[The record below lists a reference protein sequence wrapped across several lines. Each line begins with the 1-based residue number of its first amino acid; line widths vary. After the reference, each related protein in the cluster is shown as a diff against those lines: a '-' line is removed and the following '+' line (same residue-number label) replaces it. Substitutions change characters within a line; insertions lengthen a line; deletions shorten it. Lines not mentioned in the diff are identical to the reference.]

1 MVNDDL
7 LELRVHG
14 VNNTPPASLL
24 YAIGEEYGDSLVGV
38 YGQRPNTGLVRALS
52 WGGLARMSPIPR
64 IRFAGWLQSV
74 GSAAW
79 LLVLPFGL
87 ANVAY
92 WSRRLTLP
100 GEQYRG
106 ARVTAGLTRVFSL
119 GLTLLLASSVCSVSL
134 DMTDGRAR
142 VEEPPLP
149 SWLRWLG
156 NLEPGCRLAMLSAAP
171 LLAMLILF
179 VLARRSR
186 VKYDWG
192 KDLPQS
198 APNLSPRGTA
208 QADVWKIGSRE
219 FWNNADLSTHN
230 SAVHTAAGV
239 ALTSI
244 WTGQIWFTQHH
255 RVGVA
260 VVVISLAIVTV
271 CVALIACMPLVTE
284 GRAIGRKRK
293 ALTWL
298 VLSASIALF
307 TAQFSALLFSY
318 SPTQEIKPLA
328 GLSFVPGA
336 LVFMLLVLAVSA
348 LGWRWQRRW
357 SYVVAAV
364 PVLLG
369 AAVLVVHQWKLVGD
383 HELVLVDRI
392 LAVALTVLAVGWLMF
407 LYRGGA
413 RHSED
418 AWQGTAPGV
427 LMILALFAA
436 VLFSTVFVMAA
447 AALLGDGNI
456 RINDTEWL
464 TAPPIYLSFA
474 SMLLPVV
481 IALLLLVIVVL
492 GRTMLFCRNPIEPEL
507 DRTTQPG
514 AQVLARRAALFDTS
528 PHVPWWGKLPRLRRQ
543 WHLNPTRCR
552 KRRLAATAHRAEP
565 MAAVLAAVAGLAIC
579 GGLIL
584 SLMLHNGSLVQEAS
598 AVNFSRKWGVWIA
611 VVVAGFIAGLGTTRG
626 RPLGIVWDLICFL
639 PRAAHPFG
647 PPCYAQRAVPEVLN
661 YCRAWLNTPGQG
673 ENAPPRK
680 LILSAHSL
688 GGVLAVAT
696 VLLLAEKY
704 SSRIALVTYGCQLRA
719 YFARIFP
726 ELLGPRILGVT
737 TSRPARLLRCPT
749 FDDRDSA
756 VPDGGDFPPSVRDV
770 LTGADCVRWINLWRP
785 TDYLGF
791 PVESRTPCN
800 DIDWP
805 ADEVTAEQSAHGQI
819 VAPKPAEQSAAEDS
833 VGNQTPIQMSVDI
846 HELKTPAPMET
857 SVRFAST
864 TTVRVDT
871 HSDYF
876 RASQYPDAISRLR
889 ERLGAA
895 SSRRV
900 RDVPDVDP
908 VPH

>member
-14 VNNTPPASLL
+14 VNNTPPTSLL

-38 YGQRPNTGLVRALS
+38 YGQRSNTGLVRAFS
-52 WGGLARMSPIPR
+52 WGGLARVSPIPR

-79 LLVLPFGL
+79 FLVLPFGL

-92 WSRRLTLP
+92 WSRRLTMP
-100 GEQYRG
+100 GEKYRG
-106 ARVTAGLTRVFSL
+106 ARVTAGLARVFSL
-119 GLTLLLASSVCSVSL
+119 GLTLLLASSVCSVAL
-134 DMTDGRAR
+134 DMADGRVR
-142 VEEPPLP
+142 LEESPLP

-171 LLAMLILF
+171 LLAMLLLF
-179 VLARRSR
+179 LLARRSR
-186 VKYDWG
+186 VRYDWG
-192 KDLPQS
+192 SQIPLS
-198 APNLSPRGTA
+198 APNLSAPGTA
-208 QADVWKIGSRE
+208 QADVWKFGSRD
-219 FWNNADLSTHN
+219 FWDNADLSTHN

-255 RVGVA
+255 RAGVT
-260 VVVISLAIVTV
+260 VVVVSLTIVAV
-271 CVALIACMPLVTE
+271 CVALIAYMPLVTE
-284 GRAIGRKRK
+284 GKAIGKKRK

-298 VLSASIALF
+298 VLSASFALF
-307 TAQFSALLFSY
+307 AAQFFALLFSY
-318 SPTQEIKPLA
+318 SPTQELRPLA

-348 LGWRWQRRW
+348 LGWRWRRRL

-364 PVLLG
+364 PLVLG
-369 AAVLVVHQWKLVGD
+369 TAVLVVHQWKLVAD
-383 HELVLVDRI
+383 HELAFVDRL
-392 LAVALTVLAVGWLMF
+392 LAVALIVLAAGWLVY
-407 LYRGGA
+407 LYHPGT

-418 AWQGTAPGV
+418 AWHGTAPGV

-456 RINDTEWL
+456 RINNNELL

-474 SMLLPVV
+474 SMLTPAV
-481 IALLLLVIVVL
+481 IALLLLVIVVV
-492 GRTMLFCRNPIEPEL
+492 GRTMLFCRNPIEPQL
-507 DRTTQPG
+507 DRTTQPD
-514 AQVLARRAALFDTS
+514 AQELARRAEVFDDS
-528 PHVPWWGKLPRLRRQ
+528 PHVPWLGKLFRLRSR
-543 WHLNPTRCR
+543 WNLAPTRCR
-552 KRRLAATAHRAEP
+552 KRRLAAAAHRAEP

-579 GGLIL
+579 SGLIL
-584 SLMLHNGSLVQEAS
+584 SLMLHNGSLAQDAPIVD
-598 AVNFSRKWGVWIA
+598 FSRKWGVWIA
-611 VVVAGFIAGLGTTRG
+611 VLAGGFIAGLGTSRG

-647 PPCYAQRAVPEVLN
+647 PPCYAQRAVPELLN
-661 YCRAWLNTPGQG
+661 YCRAWLDTPGRG
-673 ENAPPRK
+673 ENPPPRK

-688 GGVLAVAT
+688 GGVLAVAI

-704 SSRIALVTYGCQLRA
+704 RARIALVTYGCQLRA

-749 FDDRDSA
+749 FDDGDSA
-756 VPDGGDFPPSVRDV
+756 VPDGGGYPASVRKT
-770 LTGADCVRWINLWRP
+770 LTEANRVRWINLWRP

-791 PVESRTPCN
+791 PVDSRAPCN
-800 DIDWP
+800 HIDWP
-805 ADEVTAEQSAHGQI
+805 ADEVTAEVSADGKI
-819 VAPKPAEQSAAEDS
+819 VAPKPNPAEQSAAKEPAD
-833 VGNQTPIQMSVDI
+833 NQTPIQMSVDI
-846 HELKTPAPMET
+846 HKMEVPAPMET
-857 SVRFAST
+857 PVRFEST

-876 RASQYPDAISRLR
+876 RASQYPDAIKRLR

-895 SSRRV
+895 PS
-900 RDVPDVDP
+900 P
-908 VPH
+908 